1 MKKLFFLM
9 FIFFGFCI
17 NAENF
22 LSYKEVSEPEYLL
35 IYEANGLFL
44 QDDNKG
50 ISVEVENGNY
60 KFVDNAQIVY
70 LTMKNSVFDGKIY
83 VYDKKTNKRLSVYSF
98 KNGVEDGKWIEYD
111 KNEKPASI
119 DYIKNGLIMKRETYV
134 NGQLVLTR
142 TFKNGITVNP

>member
-1 MKKLFFLM
+1 M
-9 FIFFGFCI
+9 FIFFGFCL

-22 LSYKEVSEPEYLL
+22 SDYKEVSEPEYLL
-35 IYEANGLFL
+35 IYEANGLVL
-44 QDDNKG
+44 QDDNNG
-50 ISVEVENGNY
+50 ISGEVENGNY
-60 KFVDNAQIVY
+60 KFIDHAQIVY

-98 KNGVEDGKWIEYD
+98 KNGIEDGKWIEYD

-119 DYIKNGLIMKRETYV
+119 NYIKNGLIMKRETYV

-142 TFKNGITVNP
+142 TFKDGIAVNP